1 MMKSKIKFSRHTI
14 VTAAVWAVSVI
25 VLGGGY
31 FLLYAPQRADL
42 RQLKNEC
49 AESQTALEQ
58 AQVTAQDQTKA
69 KQKQQCEEVGQLISG
84 FSTQQDAVTGVVFE
98 IGRIA
103 NELRL
108 SEFSSKNQ
116 KQQNYSTV
124 GKSKLVSEVWLDV
137 DFQATFEQ
145 FAQFI
150 NRLESHSPV
159 VFVEEVSF
167 QRGSQNAHRH
177 KASLRLS
184 FLAKT
189 EAKNKEVAA
198 AMH

>member
-189 EAKNKEVAA
+189 EANNKKVAA
-198 AMH
+198 ATH

>member
-1 MMKSKIKFSRHTI
+1 MMKSKIKLSRYTI

-31 FLLYAPQRADL
+31 FLLHAPQQATL
-42 RQLKNEC
+42 LQLKNQC
-49 AESQTALEQ
+49 AESQSALVQ
-58 AQVTAQDQTKA
+58 AQLAAQDQTKA
-69 KQKQQCEEVGQLISG
+69 KQKKQCEEVGQLISG
-84 FSTQQDAVTGVVFE
+84 LSTQRDAVTELVFE

-103 NELRL
+103 SELRL

-116 KQQNYSTV
+116 KQKNYSTV

-137 DFQATFEQ
+137 EFQATFEQ
-145 FAQFI
+145 FAKFL

-159 VFVEEVSF
+159 VFVEEISF
-167 QRGSQNAHRH
+167 RRGAKDMYEH
-177 KASLRLS
+177 KASLQLS

-189 EAKNKEVAA
+189 GVENKKVAA
-198 AMH
+198 ATH

>member
-1 MMKSKIKFSRHTI
+1 MKSKIKLSRYTI

-31 FLLYAPQRADL
+31 LLLYAPQQATL
-42 RQLKNEC
+42 LQLKNQC
-49 AESQTALEQ
+49 AESQTVLEQ
-58 AQVTAQDQTKA
+58 AQLAAQDQTKA

-84 FSTQQDAVTGVVFE
+84 FSTQQDAVTELVFE

-124 GKSKLVSEVWLDV
+124 GKSKLVSEVWLNV

-145 FAQFI
+145 FAQFL
-150 NRLESHSPV
+150 NRLECHSPV

-167 QRGSQNAHRH
+167 RRGSQDAHNH
-177 KASLRLS
+177 TTSLQLS
-184 FLAKT
+184 FLAET
-189 EAKNKEVAA
+189 GAKNKEVVAA
-198 AMH
+198 TH